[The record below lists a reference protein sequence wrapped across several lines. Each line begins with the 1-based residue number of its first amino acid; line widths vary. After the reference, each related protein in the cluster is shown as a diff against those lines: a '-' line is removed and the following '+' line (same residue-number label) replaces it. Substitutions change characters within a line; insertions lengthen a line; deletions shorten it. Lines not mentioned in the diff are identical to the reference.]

1 MEKNGIFT
9 NIGKIVDNAL
19 NTIQNASLNDKFMQL
34 QGMIGLLLTLSIMY
48 KGYQTIAGR
57 AKDPIR
63 EIVWDVAKK
72 MLILTFVL
80 NVNGWLDLSI
90 SALKGFYE
98 WAGGGVA
105 FYEKLDKLVDAFFKT
120 TNDIWKI
127 DFDGVG
133 TDGIVACFV
142 IFFMFL
148 GFLAIMLSFA
158 FTIINATITNTFLII
173 ALPLALIC
181 FMYDF
186 TKQAFVQWFNMFV
199 SNIFLLLFM
208 SAFTDFLIKN
218 LTKLYADTLS
228 KNPIAIILTSI
239 LISAIL
245 ITIIQV
251 IKTMASQLAQFSLD
265 SADSSGMGQAMRM
278 AGGAGGLAWKGTK
291 GTAKTGLGVVV
302 GAASG
307 GALKAATR
315 GGLAGLAGYGL
326 KKGIVGLAGG
336 AISGAKKLFGMARN
350 KA

>member
-98 WAGGGVA
+98 WAGGGTK
-105 FYEKLDKLVDAFFKT
+105 FYTQLDELVNSFLDCVEK
-120 TNDIWKI
+120 IWKNFTGFETLKAVFI
-127 DFDGVG
+127 
-133 TDGIVACFV
+133 
-142 IFFMFL
+142 IFFMLL

-228 KNPIAIILTSI
+228 ENPIAIILTSI

-265 SADSSGMGQAMRM
+265 SAASSGMGQAMRM